1 MTSNIQTQLQ
11 QLAEQ
16 CDKRTSL
23 FDINVLEETSA
34 NLTLGGSVLEQN
46 QIDEVQRLFPDLQ
59 VDSASVNILLRP
71 NLPHLYVAT
80 NLTGLYEKPTFGM
93 PLSSELYYG
102 TQLEIL
108 AEEKNWVFTRQSDGY
123 LGWAYK
129 PYLTNVDIKQATH
142 FVIAPSIELHTQ
154 PQANSE
160 VLSRIVSGTGV
171 TVDDVQNEWSLVSAN
186 KTGWVLTS
194 ALRAIKDIPQAVN
207 EKRKMMLEDS
217 ARMMGVPYLWGGT
230 SANGIDCSGYVR
242 LLYRWVG
249 IEIPRDADMQSSA
262 SQRVT
267 EPFEIGDLFFFGE
280 GDSDRD
286 ITHVG
291 MSLGGWKMIHSSRS
305 QNGVYVDDIQQKES
319 LQKIFMHAGSFLRQ

>member
-1 MTSNIQTQLQ
+1 M
-11 QLAEQ
+11 
-16 CDKRTSL
+16 
-23 FDINVLEETSA
+23 
-34 NLTLGGSVLEQN
+34 
-46 QIDEVQRLFPDLQ
+46 
-59 VDSASVNILLRP
+59 
-71 NLPHLYVAT
+71 
-80 NLTGLYEKPTFGM
+80 
-93 PLSSELYYG
+93 
-102 TQLEIL
+102 
-108 AEEKNWVFTRQSDGY
+108 
-123 LGWAYK
+123 
-129 PYLTNVDIKQATH
+129 
-142 FVIAPSIELHTQ
+142 IAPSIEVHTQ

-171 TVDDVQNEWSLVSAN
+171 TVDDVQNEWSLISAN

-194 ALRAIKDIPQAVN
+194 ALRAIKDIPQSVN

-230 SANGIDCSGYVR
+230 SANGIDCSGYAR

-286 ITHVG
+286 VTHVG

-305 QNGVYVDDIQQKES
+305 QNGVYIDDIQQKES
-319 LQKIFMHAGSFLRQ
+319 LQKIFMHAGSFLR

>member
-23 FDINVLEETSA
+23 FDINVLEETST

-108 AEEKNWVFTRQSDGY
+108 AEEKK
-123 LGWAYK
+123 LG
-129 PYLTNVDIKQATH
+129 
-142 FVIAPSIELHTQ
+142 LH
-154 PQANSE
+154 PP
-160 VLSRIVSGTGV
+160 
-171 TVDDVQNEWSLVSAN
+171 
-186 KTGWVLTS
+186 K
-194 ALRAIKDIPQAVN
+194 
-207 EKRKMMLEDS
+207 
-217 ARMMGVPYLWGGT
+217 
-230 SANGIDCSGYVR
+230 
-242 LLYRWVG
+242 
-249 IEIPRDADMQSSA
+249 
-262 SQRVT
+262 
-267 EPFEIGDLFFFGE
+267 
-280 GDSDRD
+280 
-286 ITHVG
+286 
-291 MSLGGWKMIHSSRS
+291 
-305 QNGVYVDDIQQKES
+305 
-319 LQKIFMHAGSFLRQ
+319 